1 MNKGSILATVLFH
14 FFVNIMQEVTNMN
27 PVSKCIETRVLIV
40 VVVIIV
46 MINKDLFFKQAEYR
60 NRTISVKETV

>member
-1 MNKGSILATVLFH
+1 MNKCSILATVLFH